1 MYTERKMVI
10 VTFVS
15 WAKIFSDSIHM
26 EVYPAYCIHLCF
38 LHLGQG
44 GIILPGLAITKA
56 FKDSTYK
63 YIICKLFVK
72 NNLA

>member
-26 EVYPAYCIHLCF
+26 EVYPAYCIHFCF

-44 GIILPGLAITKA
+44 VEPVYQLGAFVDILQRCASISGWAL
-56 FKDSTYK
+56 
-63 YIICKLFVK
+63 
-72 NNLA
+72 